1 MILPSIVPTESER
14 SQWNR
19 IYQPNLV
26 VSNPNTDKTVTNPA
40 QTVSIH
46 RYFDHYPWIHHN
58 QFDHEKNIFVLD
70 LGRRAAISGVLLVGL
85 GRSPFSK
92 LPQKAQY
99 WWQTLSRAVTF
110 HKNEEILDLEVRKI
124 DFCIEFWSTRRN
136 FQLATRLSWAN
147 CIARLD
153 LTHSISMT
161 NLLRAHPLNS
171 IRPKRHSSSE
181 RRARV

>member
-1 MILPSIVPTESER
+1 MFFLSIVPSEADR

-26 VSNPNTDKTVTNPA
+26 VSNSNRDKTVTNPA
-40 QTVSIH
+40 QTVSIP

-92 LPQKAQY
+92 LPRKAQY
-99 WWQTLSRAVTF
+99 GWQTLSRAVTF

-136 FQLATRLSWAN
+136 FQLATRLTWAN
-147 CIARLD
+147 YIGRL
-153 LTHSISMT
+153 LLSHFLSMT
-161 NLLRAHPLNS
+161 NLLPCCDILN
-171 IRPKRHSSSE
+171 
-181 RRARV
+181 